1 MNLAPLR
8 EYFFGR
14 TGLSFGRKKLL
25 APPKKWPR
33 NAYALDTVLW
43 RINEKNI
50 YFDSFLIIKYW
61 RAHAKFHE
69 IMRCRSAINDRYQN
83 IFKEKNG
90 LGDNLYLS
98 FLDIKISRDQPL
110 QHSTIWIQFCSCR
123 LYRES
128 KKVSYWKNGH
138 ITTFKLIQKAKAG
151 VVLEFRI
158 LATLPKNRW
167 NSLLTVFIDHLLL
180 FMYFLLPKRLSAAI

>member
-1 MNLAPLR
+1 MCPPGWQYITSHYPATTQPLAAVQQVSTAGQSG
-8 EYFFGR
+8 EVF
-14 TGLSFGRKKLL
+14 T
-25 APPKKWPR
+25 
-33 NAYALDTVLW
+33 LDTVLW

-158 LATLPKNRW
+158 FAT
-167 NSLLTVFIDHLLL
+167 I
-180 FMYFLLPKRLSAAI
+180 

>member
-1 MNLAPLR
+1 MCPPGWQYITSHYPATTQPLAAVQQVSTAGQSG
-8 EYFFGR
+8 EVF
-14 TGLSFGRKKLL
+14 T
-25 APPKKWPR
+25 
-33 NAYALDTVLW
+33 LDTVLW

-69 IMRCRSAINDRYQN
+69 IMRCRSAIHDRYQN

-158 LATLPKNRW
+158 FAT
-167 NSLLTVFIDHLLL
+167 I
-180 FMYFLLPKRLSAAI
+180 

>member
-1 MNLAPLR
+1 MYQAQCVPPWLTIYHLPLPSDHAAASR
-8 EYFFGR
+8 GAAGLHCWAEWGGFY
-14 TGLSFGRKKLL
+14 TGHS
-25 APPKKWPR
+25 
-33 NAYALDTVLW
+33 
-43 RINEKNI
+43 
-50 YFDSFLIIKYW
+50 
-61 RAHAKFHE
+61 FHE
-69 IMRCRSAINDRYQN
+69 IMRCRSAIHDRYQN

-158 LATLPKNRW
+158 FAT
-167 NSLLTVFIDHLLL
+167 I
-180 FMYFLLPKRLSAAI
+180 